1 VRTSKVVAQ
10 TVSESQIQRAILDY
24 LAAKHILSFR
34 MQTGSSVR
42 SYGGKT
48 RAIRFGVPGMADIL
62 AFPTETIRKSVP
74 VRGGVYE
81 VTLEAQRPTWI
92 ECKAP
97 KGKQSDLQK
106 SFQAQVEAEGHSYIL
121 AFSLDDLDG
130 L

>member
-10 TVSESQIQRAILDY
+10 TVSESQTQRAILDH
-24 LAAKHILSFR
+24 LAAKHILAFR

-48 RAIRFGVPGMADIL
+48 RAIHFGVPGMADIL
-62 AFPTETIRKSVP
+62 AFPRIYDAATNGFP
-74 VRGGVYE
+74 
-81 VTLEAQRPTWI
+81 LPTWI

-106 SFQAQVEAEGHSYIL
+106 SFQARVEAEGHSYIL
-121 AFSLDDLDG
+121 AFSLDDLEG